1 MKDFAR
7 RMVAIDRRFIFLL
20 IAMATL
26 LPLLWPFGL
35 PIKVSPE
42 VKAVYDYIETLPE
55 GSVFL
60 LSFDFDPSS
69 KPELEPQAMALLR
82 HAFRKNLRVIGM
94 THWLTGTGLAD
105 GVFTKVAAEMGK
117 AQGKDYVFL
126 GWSPGGGALII
137 SMGQDLYKAFPSD
150 YSKNPTRGMPV
161 LEGVRNLRDVNYLVS
176 LAAGGAGIEMWYV
189 FGKDK
194 YRFEMAGGSTGVIA
208 PGLYPFLRSGQIN
221 GLIGGLQGAAEYE
234 TLITRKGTAVAGMDA
249 QSATHFVI
257 IILVILCNVFYFML
271 RDEKGRSA

>member
-1 MKDFAR
+1 
-7 RMVAIDRRFIFLL
+7 
-20 IAMATL
+20 
-26 LPLLWPFGL
+26 
-35 PIKVSPE
+35 
-42 VKAVYDYIETLPE
+42 
-55 GSVFL
+55 
-60 LSFDFDPSS
+60 
-69 KPELEPQAMALLR
+69 MALLR

-105 GVFTKVAAEMGK
+105 GVFTQVAVEMGK
-117 AQGKDYVFL
+117 ERGKDYVFL

-137 SMGQDLYKAFPSD
+137 SLGQDLYKAFPSD
-150 YSKNPTRGMPV
+150 YSKTPTQGMPV
-161 LEGVRNLRDVNYLVS
+161 LEGVRNLRDVNYMVS

-234 TLITRKGTAVAGMDA
+234 TLIGRKGTATAGMDA
-249 QSATHFVI
+249 QSAAHFVI
-257 IILVILCNVFYFML
+257 IVLVLLCNVFYFIL
-271 RDEKGRSA
+271 RGEKGRPR

>member
-1 MKDFAR
+1 MKEFAR
-7 RMVAIDRRFIFLL
+7 RMVGIDRRIIFLL
-20 IAMATL
+20 VAAAVL
-26 LPLLWPFGL
+26 FPLISPFGL

-42 VKAVYDYIETLPE
+42 VKAVYDYIEGLPE
-55 GSVFL
+55 RSVFL

-69 KPELEPQAMALLR
+69 KPELEPQAVALLR
-82 HAFRKNLRVIGM
+82 HAFRKNLRVMGM

-105 GVFTKVAAEMGK
+105 DIITRVATEMGK
-117 AQGKDYVFL
+117 KQGKDYVFL
-126 GWSPGGGALII
+126 GWSPGGPSVII

-150 YSKNPTRGMPV
+150 YSKNPTQGMPV
-161 LEGVRNLRDVNYLVS
+161 LEGVRNLRDVKYMVS

-189 FGKDK
+189 YGKDK
-194 YRFEMAGGSTGVIA
+194 YQFEMAGGSTGVIA

-234 TLITRKGTAVAGMDA
+234 TLIKRKGTATAGMDA

-257 IILVILCNVFYFML
+257 VALVVLCNVFYFML
-271 RDEKGRSA
+271 RGEKGRPR